1 MTDFTVEYT
10 IPRKDDRGKAK
21 KTHHVS
27 HNVRIEH
34 EVNQKRIKR
43 FIQSVETTS
52 QQKEQQ
58 DFEDFYEGLTRKEKR
73 IYDKLSGEIHK
84 LEAKGVAK
92 KLPKKKLADN

>member
-34 EVNQKRIKR
+34 EVNQKRIRR

-52 QQKEQQ
+52 QQKE
-58 DFEDFYEGLTRKEKR
+58 
-73 IYDKLSGEIHK
+73 
-84 LEAKGVAK
+84 
-92 KLPKKKLADN
+92 